1 MALLLNE
8 CSIIRSNG
16 RRWSESFQ
24 TSLRFCATVELSRRN
39 DVVYVGRA
47 DNACCGLFFFAPL
60 RRVGSFDRLA
70 QRFGCSAV
78 RSFDCSVVWL
88 FGVPSFSIECY
99 SAISHF
105 TISHSTISHSTISH
119 FTISH
124 STINFRLF
132 FRLLPFF
139 YYHLYIFTFVPCVF
153 YRSRFPFVRLI

>member
-16 RRWSESFQ
+16 RRRWSESFQ

-99 SAISHF
+99 SAISHS

-119 FTISH
+119 
-124 STINFRLF
+124 STINFSSF
-132 FRLLPFF
+132 FHLLPFF
-139 YYHLYIFTFVPCVF
+139 TTIFTSLLLFPVSSTDRGS
-153 YRSRFPFVRLI
+153 RSSV